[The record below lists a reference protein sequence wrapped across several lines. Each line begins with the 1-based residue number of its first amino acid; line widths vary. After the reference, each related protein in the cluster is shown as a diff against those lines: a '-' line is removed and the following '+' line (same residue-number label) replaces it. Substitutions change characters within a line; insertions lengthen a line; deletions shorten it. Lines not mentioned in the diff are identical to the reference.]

1 MQSRK
6 ILCAN
11 VSGFLPLIQL
21 FIDKVIIEVWSEKKV
36 NYKVHSWSCSSDK
49 DKNKNKKLGWIFA
62 LPIHINEMITLK
74 EKVNDK

>member
-1 MQSRK
+1 MIGEKSKLQSYSR
-6 ILCAN
+6 
-11 VSGFLPLIQL
+11 
-21 FIDKVIIEVWSEKKV
+21 
-36 NYKVHSWSCSSDK
+36 SCSSDK

>member
-21 FIDKVIIEVWSEKKV
+21 FIDKVIIEVWSDKKSKLQS
-36 NYKVHSWSCSSDK
+36 YSRSCSSDK
-49 DKNKNKKLGWIFA
+49 NKNKNKKLGWIFA